1 MRRIIR
7 FLAWAMLMLLFA
19 TAGVAFV
26 VWNRLQK
33 PVADFSEE
41 SRLLYVPTGSDINGV
56 KDSLRA
62 MGAMGDERIF
72 DWVVERKGYARKVKP
87 GRYRVRRD
95 MAVIPLVDLLRSGEQ
110 EPVNVTFNNI
120 RRMSDL
126 AGRLARQL
134 EPDSLRFLQVLT
146 DPVVQQAFGHTPET
160 FPAMFLPDTYSLPW
174 NTSPEDLVK
183 RMAREYTQYWNES
196 RRAKAEAR
204 RLDPVQVA
212 TLASIVQEETARADE
227 APRIAGVY
235 LNRLRIGMPLQAD
248 PTLKFALGLDSVRR
262 VLDRDKLVDS
272 PYNTYRNPGLPPG
285 PIVMP
290 EKRYLNAVLDAEEH
304 AYLYFCA
311 RADLSGYSEFAR
323 SYDQHLANARRY
335 QKALDARRI
344 YR

>member
-7 FLAWAMLMLLFA
+7 FLAFAAILVLFLGGGA
-19 TAGVAFV
+19 AFL
-26 VWNRLQK
+26 VWRKVQA
-33 PVADFSEE
+33 PVTDFTEE
-41 SRLLYVPTGSDINGV
+41 SRLLFIPTGAGIAEV

-62 MGAMGDERIF
+62 IGALGDERIF
-72 DWVVERKGYARKVKP
+72 DEVVERKNYARRVKP
-87 GRYRVRRD
+87 GRYRVPRG

-120 RRMSDL
+120 RRMTEL
-126 AGRLARQL
+126 AGRLSRQL
-134 EPDSLRFLQVLT
+134 EADSLQFLSVFT
-146 DPVVQQAFGHTPET
+146 DPEVQRAHGHTAET

-183 RMAREYTQYWNES
+183 RMAREHAAYWNDA
-196 RRAKAEAR
+196 RRAKAEGR

-248 PTLKFALGLDSVRR
+248 PTLKFALGMDSVRR

-272 PYNTYRNPGLPPG
+272 PYNTYRNAGLPPG

-323 SYDQHLANARRY
+323 TYDQHLVNARRY